1 MTNVSDHLVPL
12 PGTTWNV
19 WRHTLVRSAG
29 FPADG
34 VAAFCAPELAR
45 TVDRYL
51 EDADEAAR
59 VDTAFADAMT
69 RLGRAV
75 HDVCADPLFRQ
86 AVTWQNPGAL
96 SSVAGVLRDGPAA
109 RRNERRRRREEIVA
123 KYWQRYCTKN
133 DTIGFFGPMCWSTV
147 DNGGP
152 RLEVRHG
159 PALVRDTAVH
169 FEWWALDA
177 LAAHLA
183 TDERLRPWLPVAR
196 QPQLRLDG
204 RRLVWP
210 NRPPQD
216 LPAGAAELV
225 ARCDGRRRAGEL
237 AAGLTAAGTFRRPA
251 DVYAQLDELAA
262 AGILRL
268 GFDLPMDLGAER
280 LLREQLDGIGD
291 AEARE
296 RALATMDRLCD
307 ARDAV
312 AAADGPDELANSMAV
327 LEDTFTRITGQDAR
341 RRPGETYAGRTLC
354 HLDSVRDLDV
364 TVGGDVLARLAGLAP
379 LLQSARWLSAGIAAA
394 YTAAL
399 TELYRELAAD
409 AGGAEVPLREL
420 WFMAQA
426 LVFGD
431 ERPADPVVADFLRR
445 WTAVLG
451 LEDVG
456 PGTAELRF
464 TAEELGARAAEAFPA
479 DRPGWSEARVHSP
492 DVHLCATDAEALA
505 RGDYT
510 LVLGELH
517 IASAAFD
524 TQFFALGHPAPQVLR
539 EALAADLPD
548 SRVRLLLPHDWPRHC
563 SRNAY
568 WMNGPHDV
576 ELGFVPAPGADPD
589 RLVPVTAL
597 TVTDTPDGLVA
608 RAEDG
613 RQWPILE
620 VFANMLGLQAFDT
633 WKLAGADGHTPRIT
647 VDDLV
652 LVRRTWRS
660 TIGAGGLA
668 DVTGE
673 QQRFVAARRWRR
685 AEDMPEQV
693 YVRVATDIKPQ
704 FVDFTSPVYVR
715 LLCTMLRGAR
725 AKGGDDVEVIV
736 TEALPTAEHAWLA
749 DGQGRRYSSELRL
762 QIIDPEPPGRP

>member
-1 MTNVSDHLVPL
+1 MTALSDHLVPL
-12 PGTTWNV
+12 PGTPWSV

-34 VAAFCAPELAR
+34 IAAFAAPELAR
-45 TVDRYL
+45 TVDRHL
-51 EDADEAAR
+51 EGSAGADRVDEA
-59 VDTAFADAMT
+59 FAAAMT
-69 RLGRAV
+69 GLGRAV

-86 AVTWQNPGAL
+86 AVTWQNPGVL
-96 SSVAGVLRDGPAA
+96 SSVAGVLRDGPTA

-133 DTIGFFGPMCWSTV
+133 DTIGFFGPMSWSTV

-152 RLEVRHG
+152 RLAVRHG
-159 PALVRDTAVH
+159 PALVRDAAVH

-183 TDERLRPWLPVAR
+183 TDDRLRPWLPVAR
-196 QPQLRLDG
+196 QPQLRLEG

-210 NRPPQD
+210 NRPAQD
-216 LPAGAAELV
+216 LTAAAAALV

-237 AAGLTAAGTFRRPA
+237 AAELTGAGTFRREA
-251 DVYAQLDELAA
+251 DVYAQLDGLTA
-262 AGILRL
+262 AGALRS

-280 LLREQLDGIGD
+280 LLRELLEGIGD
-291 AEARE
+291 TGARAW
-296 RALATMDRLCD
+296 ALETMDRLCG

-312 AAADGPDELANSMAV
+312 AAATGPDELASAMAA
-327 LEDTFTRITGQDAR
+327 LEETFTAVTGRDAR
-341 RRPGETYAGRTLC
+341 RRPGETYASRTLC
-354 HLDSVRDLDV
+354 HLDTVRDLDV
-364 TVGGDVLARLAGLAP
+364 TIGGDVLARMAGLAP
-379 LLQSARWLSAGIAAA
+379 LLQSARWLTARIAEV

-399 TELYRELAAD
+399 TGLYRELAAD
-409 AGGAEVPLREL
+409 AGSPHVPLREM

-431 ERPADPVVADFLRR
+431 ERPADPVVADFLDR
-445 WTAVLG
+445 WTEVLG
-451 LEDVG
+451 LADV
-456 PGTAELRF
+456 PHGTAELRF
-464 TAEELGARAAEAFPA
+464 TAEELGARTARAFPA

-492 DVHLCATDAEALA
+492 DVHLCAADADALA

-524 TQFFALGHPAPQVLR
+524 TQFFALGHPEPQALR
-539 EALAADLPD
+539 DALAADLPG

-568 WMNGPHDV
+568 WMHGPHDV
-576 ELGFVPAPGADPD
+576 ELGFAPAPGADPD
-589 RLVPVTAL
+589 RLVPVTDL
-597 TVTDTPDGLVA
+597 TVEDGPDGLVA
-608 RAEDG
+608 RTDDG
-613 RQWPILE
+613 RRWPVLE

-633 WKLAGADGHTPRIT
+633 WKLAGAGGHTPRIT

-652 LVRRTWRS
+652 LVRRTWR
-660 TIGAGGLA
+660 TTVGAGGLA

-673 QQRFVAARRWRR
+673 QQRYVAARRWRL
-685 AEDMPEQV
+685 AADMPEQV

-715 LLCTMLRGAR
+715 LLCTMLRAAR
-725 AKGGDDVEVIV
+725 TKGGDDVEVIV

-749 DGQGRRYSSELRL
+749 DGEGRRYSSELRL
-762 QIIDPEPPGRP
+762 QIIDPEPSGRG